1 VGEDKMTAAEQ
12 IKEILE
18 WAKWAPSG
26 DNTQPWR
33 FEIVSDG
40 QVNVHGFDTR
50 AHCVYDL
57 GGQASH
63 LALGALL
70 ENMRLAATRF
80 GFSTQIVE
88 RAGCPEN
95 APVFEVTFMA
105 DFLQEDPL
113 TEMIKIRSVQ
123 RRPYRLDPL
132 TPEQKN
138 ILEAS
143 VGPNY
148 RVLWFESL
156 SQRWAFASLTARAGK
171 LRLTIPEAYAVHRDI
186 IQWGAQ
192 FSEDRVPD
200 QAIGLDALT
209 LKLTRWAMASWERVD
224 FFNRYLAGTWIPRI
238 RLDFIPG
245 LACAAHFA
253 LVAEAV
259 PQTLGDDVEAGKA
272 LQRFW
277 LTATQLKLQLQ
288 PEMTPLIFRRYATQG
303 VSLSIRENAQPQ
315 AECIAFALDKWMGGK
330 EQADRVVF
338 MGRIGYSVPA
348 HARSTRLSLLRLHWS
363 GKS

>member
-1 VGEDKMTAAEQ
+1 MAAAEQ
-12 IKEILE
+12 VKEILE

-33 FEIVSDG
+33 FEIVSDR

-50 AHCVYDL
+50 THCLYDL

-80 GFSTQIVE
+80 GFSTRIVE
-88 RAGCPEN
+88 RAGCPEA
-95 APVFEVTFMA
+95 APVFEVTFEA
-105 DFLQEDPL
+105 ESLEEDPL
-113 TEMIKIRSVQ
+113 AEMIRLRSVQ

-132 TPEQKN
+132 TPEQKQT
-138 ILEAS
+138 LESS

-148 RVLWFESL
+148 RVLWFEGFAR
-156 SQRWAFASLTARAGK
+156 RWAFASLTARAGK
-171 LRLTIPEAYAVHRDI
+171 LRLTIPEAYTVHRDI

-209 LKLTRWAMASWERVD
+209 LRLTRWAMVSWERVD

-253 LVAEAV
+253 LVAGAV
-259 PQTLGDDVEAGKA
+259 PRSLRDEIDAGKA

-277 LTATQLKLQLQ
+277 LTATQLRLQLQ

-303 VSLSIRENAQPQ
+303 ISLSVRKEAQPQ
-315 AECIAFALDKWMGGK
+315 AERIAAHLDRWMGGR

-338 MGRIGYSVPA
+338 MGRIGCSAPA
-348 HARSTRLSLLRLHWS
+348 RARSTRLPLLRLHWPGTS
-363 GKS
+363 

>member
-1 VGEDKMTAAEQ
+1 MTAAEQ
-12 IKEILE
+12 VKEILE

-50 AHCVYDL
+50 SHCLYDL

-80 GFSTQIVE
+80 GLSARIVE
-88 RAGCPEN
+88 RAGCPEE
-95 APVFEVTFMA
+95 APVFEVTFEA
-105 DFLQEDPL
+105 ESCAEDPL
-113 TEMIKIRSVQ
+113 AEMIKIRSVQ

-138 ILEAS
+138 ILESS

-148 RVLWFESL
+148 QVLWFESFA
-156 SQRWAFASLTARAGK
+156 QRWAFASLTARAGK

-186 IQWGAQ
+186 IQWGVQ

-209 LKLTRWAMASWERVD
+209 LKLTHWIMERWERVE
-224 FFNRYLAGTWIPRI
+224 FFNRYLAGTLLPRI
-238 RLDFIPG
+238 QLDFIPG

-253 LVAEAV
+253 LVARTV
-259 PQTLGDDVEAGKA
+259 PRSLRDEVEAGKA

-277 LTATQLKLQLQ
+277 LTATQVKLQLQ

-303 VSLSIRENAQPQ
+303 VALSARKNAQSL
-315 AECIAFALDKWMGGK
+315 AERIAFVLDQEMGGK
-330 EQADRVVF
+330 EQADRAVF
-338 MGRIGYSVPA
+338 MGRIGCSVPA
-348 HARSTRLSLLRLHWS
+348 RARSTRLPLIRLHWPGTS
-363 GKS
+363 